1 MSWCA
6 ILQAVSTA
14 LWAPCLQHCKPRKL
28 PVATCLCS
36 IYALW
41 HWRPAELQTMCLPA
55 RPCVSTALRPCVP
68 CVYGPDSV
76 GRVWRVYGPAGRVS
90 TGATA
95 LRAVSRVSTVRPAGV
110 STALRAVS
118 TNPQKFFRAS
128 AIIN

>member
-1 MSWCA
+1 MHYGTGA
-6 ILQAVSTA
+6 
-14 LWAPCLQHCKPRKL
+14 
-28 PVATCLCS
+28 
-36 IYALW
+36 
-41 HWRPAELQTMCLPA
+41 LQTMCLPA

-118 TNPQKFFRAS
+118 TALWAVSTNPQIFFRAS